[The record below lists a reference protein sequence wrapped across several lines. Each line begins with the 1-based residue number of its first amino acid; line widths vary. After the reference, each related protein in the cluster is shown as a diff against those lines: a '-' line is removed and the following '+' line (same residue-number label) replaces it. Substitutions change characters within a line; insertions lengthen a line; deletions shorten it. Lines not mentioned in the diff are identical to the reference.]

1 MQRLYYGKELDKFE
15 VHILKVK
22 CIWNTVDKQR
32 MVDLSVKRQ
41 AEFRAG
47 LAGPWRGV

>member
-22 CIWNTVDKQR
+22 GNWNTVDKTGNGRPECEETGRVQG
-32 MVDLSVKRQ
+32 
-41 AEFRAG
+41 RAC
-47 LAGPWRGV
+47 